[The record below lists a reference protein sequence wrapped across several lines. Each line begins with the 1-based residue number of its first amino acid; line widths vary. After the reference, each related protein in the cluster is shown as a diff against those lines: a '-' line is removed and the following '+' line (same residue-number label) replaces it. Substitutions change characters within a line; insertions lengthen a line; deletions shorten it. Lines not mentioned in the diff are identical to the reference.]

1 MGYARLCGVRLWQ
14 VLLGYIASFCAL
26 VVTAMAIMVLFAA
39 AGIINQT
46 QLEQN
51 MQRWQQQIAAPQ
63 QQK

>member
-1 MGYARLCGVRLWQ
+1 
-14 VLLGYIASFCAL
+14 
-26 VVTAMAIMVLFAA
+26 MAIMVLFAA

-51 MQRWQQQIAAPQ
+51 MQRWQQITTPQ

>member
-14 VLLGYIASFCAL
+14 VLLGYIASFCTL
-26 VVTAMAIMVLFAA
+26 LVTAMAIMVLFAA

-51 MQRWQQQIAAPQ
+51 MQRWKQLGTPQ